1 MRLSKPRG
9 FTLLEV
15 LVAATIMFTVLSLS
29 ALAVKTYRASS
40 AKAERRIHLLSY
52 INLVTPQIQTKL
64 KQSSDDSVAT
74 GTGQFGD
81 LSYQWQAEVI
91 AHKAAPRQMNPDT
104 GQFEVTPKRFKLYQV
119 QLQLTSQGLTIEKS
133 YSEVVW

>member
-1 MRLSKPRG
+1 MNRLRVPG

-29 ALAVKTYRASS
+29 ALAVKTYRESS

-52 INLVTPQIQTKL
+52 VSLVAPQIQSKL
-64 KQSSDDSVAT
+64 KDPASLT
-74 GTGQFGD
+74 EGNGQFGD
-81 LSYQWQAEVI
+81 MHYQWRAELI

-104 GQFEVTPKRFKLYQV
+104 GQFEQTPKRFKLYRV
-119 QLQLTSQGLTIEKS
+119 ELQLNSQGLSIDKS
-133 YSEVVW
+133 YTEVTW